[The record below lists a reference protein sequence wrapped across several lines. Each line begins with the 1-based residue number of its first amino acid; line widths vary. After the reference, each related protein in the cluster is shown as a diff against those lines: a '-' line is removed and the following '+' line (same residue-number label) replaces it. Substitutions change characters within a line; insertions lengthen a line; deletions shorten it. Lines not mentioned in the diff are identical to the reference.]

1 MSGRPERAGSRKV
14 RDWLAR
20 GNEVGSDGQPDG
32 TADRQPPWGDA
43 PPARWA
49 RRPGPS
55 LRHVKRSELLA
66 REIVEEIV
74 ARGLQ
79 PGDVLPP
86 ESAMLTHYEVGRASL
101 REALRSLETQGLV
114 TLKPGPGG
122 GPVVGA
128 VEPANLG
135 RTATL
140 YFRIDGATCG
150 LLAEAMLVLDPWL
163 AELAAQRAETV
174 VARAALDACMSAADE
189 TRGDFDGIWR
199 TAPEFHDAI
208 YNLSGNGVL
217 KTVASA
223 LGAIFRNQVLSQ
235 VNMMDMQPHFLADHH
250 RIADAICSGDPI
262 KARRLAFEHMQ
273 TIVETVASQSPGLL
287 DRVIEWR

>member
-1 MSGRPERAGSRKV
+1 MLSIEAGADSSADDFTDV
-14 RDWLAR
+14 
-20 GNEVGSDGQPDG
+20 PD
-32 TADRQPPWGDA
+32 DPV
-43 PPARWA
+43 PARWA
-49 RRPGPS
+49 RRPSPT

-86 ESAMLTHYEVGRASL
+86 ESAMLSHYEVGRASL
-101 REALRSLETQGLV
+101 REALRLLEMQGLV

-140 YFRIDGATCG
+140 YFRLDGATCG
-150 LLAEAMLVLDPWL
+150 LLGEAMLVLDPWL
-163 AELAAQRAETV
+163 AELAAQRADRDA
-174 VARAALDACMSAADE
+174 ARADLGATMLAADE
-189 TRGDFDGIWR
+189 VSADPDEVWR
-199 TAPEFHDAI
+199 TAPDFHDTV

-217 KTVASA
+217 KTVANA
-223 LGAIFRNQVLSQ
+223 LGAIFRTQVLSQ
-235 VNMMDMQPHFLADHH
+235 VDLSGSQQQFLADHH
-250 RIADAICSGDPI
+250 RIAKAICAGEAG
-262 KARRLAFEHMQ
+262 KARRLAHEHMQ
-273 TIVETVASQSPGLL
+273 LIVDAVSRQSPALL